1 MEMKGRGRGGGGV
14 APDSRVMSSLC
25 LGGRGVFIYNQ
36 RRDRLPSSL
45 SLARTRGDEKGE
57 GQCGGG
63 ITPNSRN
70 SRY

>member
-1 MEMKGRGRGGGGV
+1 MAESL
-14 APDSRVMSSLC
+14 ASSHEFLM
-25 LGGRGVFIYNQ
+25 LGEGVFIYNQ